1 MNWID
6 INKQKPSG
14 NKKVLTFSPDLEE
27 AQYRLLNPGNFK
39 TFPDQVKYW
48 CEIIPP
54 NFAQQTKVQICPICD
69 GDGEKYN
76 KYFGVFQKCG
86 NCNGTGKL

>member
-6 INKQKPSG
+6 INKQQPLG

-27 AQYRLLNPGNFK
+27 AQYRLLNPANFK

-48 CEIIPP
+48 CEIPPP
-54 NFAQQTKVQICPICD
+54 NFIQQTKCAINNLL
-69 GDGEKYN
+69 ES
-76 KYFGVFQKCG
+76 QKDLDIDVVESV
-86 NCNGTGKL
+86 NENFSKLI